1 MPHQIDETMRDCIEE
16 CQVCFALC
24 TETTQHCLEMGGAH
38 AERTHIRTLIDCAE
52 ACQSAAAFML
62 RSSPLHASTCG
73 VCADACDACAEEC
86 ERLAGDDDVMTR
98 CAEMCRQCAESCRTM
113 SQQAA

>member
-73 VCADACDACAEEC
+73 SAP
-86 ERLAGDDDVMTR
+86 TR
-98 CAEMCRQCAESCRTM
+98 ATRAPRSASGLPATTM
-113 SQQAA
+113 